1 MATTA
6 ALNAAVATGNV
17 SAVGQCLTAFMQR
30 TVSYASSTERQA
42 AVDAIADALRAF
54 PKHVGL
60 VAGALGAM
68 THASLCVTE
77 AAIPVHI
84 VLNAVK
90 PHEKTLLVVQAAS
103 RLMSFHV
110 SSLQVQ
116 ERLPELAEAAA
127 RWLTLFPSDPDVAY
141 YAAIT
146 LVTVAAQEPT
156 GTIQAHGKVGADSIA
171 ASVVKGA
178 TAAHQHVEYRIE
190 AVPWNEW
197 IIARLFRRLRA

>member
-1 MATTA
+1 
-6 ALNAAVATGNV
+6 
-17 SAVGQCLTAFMQR
+17 
-30 TVSYASSTERQA
+30 
-42 AVDAIADALRAF
+42 
-54 PKHVGL
+54 
-60 VAGALGAM
+60 M

-116 ERLPELAEAAA
+116 ERLPEVAEAAA
-127 RWLTLFPSDPDVAY
+127 RWLTFFPSDSDVAY
-141 YAAIT
+141 YAATT